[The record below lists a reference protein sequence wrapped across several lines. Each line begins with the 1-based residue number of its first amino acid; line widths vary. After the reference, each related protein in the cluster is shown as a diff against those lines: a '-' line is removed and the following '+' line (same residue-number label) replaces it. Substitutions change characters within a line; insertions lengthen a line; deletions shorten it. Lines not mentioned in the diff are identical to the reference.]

1 MIGPVDAPNI
11 TTRMGAFW
19 SAFND
24 LPLSSDDV
32 RSLRLR
38 NDQVVSA
45 SVEVVPGGIK
55 LTLSDRS
62 FFFPQAVSGFLP
74 SELFLNFRVQLLAS
88 GSGLLKP
95 VPAKKTDQIFKEDS
109 VGNSLVQRLFQRPDS
124 APHKALTSGQI
135 EYALSRLLPEN
146 SQAREALTALRD
158 SLPNLSQLSFEEFIK
173 HVNYAAGSPETYI
186 AKGLKW
192 QESLREKIRKVLELA
207 EYEAEVLGELADAL
221 DEMDSLAVKT
231 HFIQGN
237 SPNASV
243 YYSFYLPFLDF
254 SPVKLVIERQ
264 EKSGADSHSKNR
276 WLVSVGVNDDFLGRN
291 NLRALFD
298 QLDSVELA
306 MWIEKDWVL
315 DAAQRKKDVLMS
327 ELGSL
332 GISVTE
338 FSLFQGEY
346 QGDVKFSDGRTSG
359 KIVDRT
365 L

>member
-95 VPAKKTDQIFKEDS
+95 VPAKKTDQIFTEDS
-109 VGNSLVQRLFQRPDS
+109 DGNSLVQRLFQKPDS

-146 SQAREALTALRD
+146 SRAREALTALRD

-207 EYEAEVLGELADAL
+207 EHESEVLGELADAL

-243 YYSFYLPFLDF
+243 YAFYLPFLDF

-276 WLVSVGVNDDFLGRN
+276 WLVSVGVNDYFLGRN
-291 NLRALFD
+291 TLRALFD
-298 QLDSVELA
+298 QLDSVELS

-332 GISVTE
+332 GISVSE
-338 FSLFQGEY
+338 FSLFKGEY
-346 QGDVKFSDGRTSG
+346 QGDVKLSDGRTSG
-359 KIVDRT
+359 KLVDRT

>member
-11 TTRMGAFW
+11 TTRMGTFW
-19 SAFND
+19 SGFND
-24 LPLSSDDV
+24 LPLSSEDV

-55 LTLSDRS
+55 LTLSDRG

-88 GSGLLKP
+88 GSGVLKP
-95 VPAKKTDQIFKEDS
+95 VPAKKTDQIFNEDS
-109 VGNSLVQRLFQRPDS
+109 DGNSLVQRLFQKPDS
-124 APHKALTSGQI
+124 APHKALTSGHI
-135 EYALSRLLPEN
+135 EYALSQLLPEN
-146 SQAREALTALRD
+146 SRAREALTVLRD

-207 EYEAEVLGELADAL
+207 EHESEVLGELADAL

-243 YYSFYLPFLDF
+243 YAFYLPFLDF

-264 EKSGADSHSKNR
+264 EKSGADSQSKNR
-276 WLVSVGVNDDFLGRN
+276 WLVSVGVNDYFLGRN
-291 NLRALFD
+291 TLRALFD
-298 QLDSVELA
+298 QLDSVELS

-332 GISVTE
+332 GISVSE
-338 FSLFQGEY
+338 FSLFEGEY
-346 QGDVKFSDGRTSG
+346 QGDVKLSDGRTSG
-359 KIVDRT
+359 KLVDRT